1 MGSLSEGLSHRDGT
15 DLGALVVCQEQRQ
28 QHHCSHYYDLG
39 PRGTRDR
46 WKTRSVASLRPVR
59 CNQVPTCQEGQ
70 GSCLWVL
77 PLGFAFGFRL
87 WVSPL
92 GFAFGFRLRV
102 SPSRF
107 AFAFCL
113 RVLPSRFAVRHRSNG
128 RNGFNS
134 MVVVNEDSNIGKERL
149 GSKQQFRETM
159 AKLQY
164 ICTIVKIRNR
174 RIRAGS
180 WYRTLRPPRTT
191 SSIWRWSWVN
201 RPRT

>member
-1 MGSLSEGLSHRDGT
+1 MERISELWLSAKNNDNNITAPIIMIWVLEGLTGLETVGKQDQ
-15 DLGALVVCQEQRQ
+15 LQAFAL
-28 QHHCSHYYDLG
+28 
-39 PRGTRDR
+39 
-46 WKTRSVASLRPVR
+46 SVATKFLRVKK
-59 CNQVPTCQEGQ
+59 GKALAF
-70 GSCLWVL
+70 GFCLWVL

-102 SPSRF
+102 LPSRF

>member
-87 WVSPL
+87 WVSPS
-92 GFAFGFRLRV
+92 G
-102 SPSRF
+102 F

-113 RVLPSRFAVRHRSNG
+113 RVLPFVTVATEGTDSTLWLSSTRIPTLARKDWALNNSSVKPWPNFSTSVRSSRY
-128 RNGFNS
+128 
-134 MVVVNEDSNIGKERL
+134 
-149 GSKQQFRETM
+149 ETEE
-159 AKLQY
+159 
-164 ICTIVKIRNR
+164 
-174 RIRAGS
+174 
-180 WYRTLRPPRTT
+180 
-191 SSIWRWSWVN
+191 
-201 RPRT
+201 